1 MPSLQVQEM
10 KERRKR
16 IEFDVTPSP
25 TSVRDEKEI
34 RKRKRRD
41 ERVEREE
48 RGDTLP
54 LLIVAKAQSV

>member
-1 MPSLQVQEM
+1 M